1 MKNIRSTIAALALG
15 LGVYLAAGSWGW
27 TSIQADE
34 LKLLASTELTGQ
46 LVKLDAKAVTFQ
58 ADGQDKTIPLDQ
70 ILWVDLQPAPKP
82 LNATITRQQ
91 LLLVDGTVLIGREL
105 KLQPKVAQLTC
116 LDDQVMLVPLIQVAH
131 IIWDAQDAANT
142 EQWAASAARAAKTD
156 LLRLVSRDG
165 KSVNLF
171 EGVLGSVDEKGENI
185 LFQLEG
191 GDPRPIALN
200 RVRSL
205 SFSRP
210 KAQVQPVVARLFD
223 VQHNQYLLARLD
235 WQNQAIIGETASG
248 LQIKAEAKH
257 IHRID
262 FSLGKLVY
270 LSDLTPLKKEVQP
283 LHADYLPHDFDY
295 GRDKNR
301 LGGPLML
308 GRKAYAKGLGVNSR
322 TLLEYDV
329 NGYQIFR
336 SVIGIDDSLTSGAQP
351 IGHAVVIIEGDN
363 KELFR
368 TIVTARDA
376 KPVEVELKIAGVK
389 RLRLIVDYGENQDL
403 GDHVDFADARILK

>member
-235 WQNQAIIGETASG
+235 W
-248 LQIKAEAKH
+248 H
-257 IHRID
+257 W
-262 FSLGKLVY
+262 
-270 LSDLTPLKKEVQP
+270 
-283 LHADYLPHDFDY
+283 
-295 GRDKNR
+295 
-301 LGGPLML
+301 
-308 GRKAYAKGLGVNSR
+308 
-322 TLLEYDV
+322 
-329 NGYQIFR
+329 
-336 SVIGIDDSLTSGAQP
+336 
-351 IGHAVVIIEGDN
+351 
-363 KELFR
+363 
-368 TIVTARDA
+368 
-376 KPVEVELKIAGVK
+376 
-389 RLRLIVDYGENQDL
+389 
-403 GDHVDFADARILK
+403 

>member
-171 EGVLGSVDEKGENI
+171 EGVLGSVDEKGESI

-308 GRKAYAKGLGVNSR
+308 GRKAYAKGLGVHSR

>member
-308 GRKAYAKGLGVNSR
+308 GRKAYAKGLGVHSR